1 MRSLLLLAFA
11 GMLPLRAF
19 SQDTTILF
27 MNKYWNEVPAGQ
39 ATHMRRVISK
49 GEDATGQLY
58 EIQEYTISGRLLGRM
73 LSNSKTKLLLNGYR
87 TWYNN
92 NQQPSK
98 TGYYTKSKPS
108 GQWTDYYYNGQMKM
122 QYSFAA
128 DAAAEPWQ
136 PEGYA
141 CSINNSWDSTGC
153 AEVIN
158 GNGWFLRRS
167 DSAGVVLER
176 GLVRNGL
183 PQGIWQGFDSK
194 GQLQYEEEYANGK
207 FLKGICCGENGQE
220 TVYDSIQASASFPG
234 GYSAMTKFISQH
246 IKYPAADRRM
256 GNAGTVIVRFEI
268 DKKGNLTESTI
279 HRGVSQ
285 RIDEEALRVIS
296 LMPLWEPGKLR
307 GKNVR
312 MAFFLPLKF
321 ALEAK

>member
-1 MRSLLLLAFA
+1 MRFLLLLAFA
-11 GMLPLRAF
+11 GMLPVCAF
-19 SQDTTILF
+19 SQDTTIF
-27 MNKYWNEVPAGQ
+27 YMNKFWSEVPAGE

-49 GEDATGQLY
+49 GEDSTGQLY

-73 LSNSKTKLLLNGYR
+73 LSRSKTKLLLNGYR

-92 NQQPSK
+92 KQQPYK

-108 GQWTDYYYNGQMKM
+108 GQWADYYYNGQMKM

-128 DAAAEPWQ
+128 DAAAKLWE

-141 CSINNSWDSTGC
+141 YSINNSWDSTGC

-158 GNGWFLRRS
+158 GNGWFQRRS
-167 DSAGVVLER
+167 DSAGVVLES

-183 PQGIWQGFDSK
+183 PQGIWQGFDKK
-194 GQLQYEEEYANGK
+194 GQIQYEEEYANGK

-220 TVYDSIQASASFPG
+220 TAYDSIQVSAAFPG
-234 GYSAMTKFISQH
+234 GNSAMTKFISQH

-256 GNAGTVIVRFEI
+256 GIAGTVIVRFEV
-268 DKKGNLTESTI
+268 DKKGNLTETSI
-279 HRGVSQ
+279 HRGVSK
-285 RIDEEALRVIS
+285 RIDEEALRVMS

-312 MAFFLPLKF
+312 TAFYLPLKF
-321 ALEAK
+321 ALEAN